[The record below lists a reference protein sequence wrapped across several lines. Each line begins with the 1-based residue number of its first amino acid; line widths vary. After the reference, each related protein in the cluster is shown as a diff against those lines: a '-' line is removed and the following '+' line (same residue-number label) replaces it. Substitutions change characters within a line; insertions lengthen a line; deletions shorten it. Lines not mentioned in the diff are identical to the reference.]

1 MHIAK
6 NTVVSLHYTL
16 TDDKGEVLDSS
27 VGGHPLVYLHGVG
40 GIIPGLENALTNRQ
54 PGDKLKVTI
63 DPDEAYGE
71 HDPQQ
76 VQQVPRSAFQGVDQI
91 EVGMQFTAQGEHG
104 VVTVSVVD
112 VDAETV
118 TIDANH
124 PLAGVRLHFDCDV
137 VDVREASEE
146 ELAHGHAHGEGGHH
160 H

>member
-16 TDDKGEVLDSS
+16 TNDKGEILDSS
-27 VGGHPLVYLHGVG
+27 IGQSPLVYLHGVG
-40 GIIPGLENALTNRQ
+40 GIIPGLEQALLNRQ

-63 DPDEAYGE
+63 DPEEAYGD

-76 VQQVPRSAFQGVDQI
+76 VQRVPRSAFQGVDEI

-104 VVTVSVVD
+104 VVSVTVVA

-118 TIDANH
+118 TVDANH
-124 PLAGVRLHFDCDV
+124 PLAGVRLHFDCEV
-137 VDVREASEE
+137 VDVREASHEE
-146 ELAHGHAHGEGGHH
+146 ISHGHVHGEGGHH